1 MLAFDASAED
11 VQVVVNAARSQGLPL
26 TVRQESKGSEADR
39 YQAHWVLVRPDQFI
53 AWVGHEHRLT
63 EQHVQAV
70 LAMARGQTRQQP

>member
-1 MLAFDASAED
+1 
-11 VQVVVNAARSQGLPL
+11 
-26 TVRQESKGSEADR
+26 VRQESKGSEADR

-63 EQHVQAV
+63 EQHVQSV